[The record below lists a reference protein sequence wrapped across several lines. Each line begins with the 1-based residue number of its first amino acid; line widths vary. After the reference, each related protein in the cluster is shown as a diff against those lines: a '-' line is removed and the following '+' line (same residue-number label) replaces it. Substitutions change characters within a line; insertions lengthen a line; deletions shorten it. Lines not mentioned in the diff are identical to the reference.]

1 VKGLDYKVSDADVRP
16 GDPDLELTFALTW
29 DRKAL
34 HFHAIVLDTPPGF
47 SVPAGRRSVEVFI
60 NPKRDGLVWLSPDN
74 FQFAYSPDGTSM
86 EWFHN
91 RPAQAR
97 IRTTEHGYTVD
108 ADIDWSELGLT
119 PRPGLEFDLTASVTA
134 AGIYEWDPALE
145 LSWRYFQRPDDGF
158 GLGTVRLE

>member
-1 VKGLDYKVSDADVRP
+1 
-16 GDPDLELTFALTW
+16 
-29 DRKAL
+29 
-34 HFHAIVLDTPPGF
+34 
-47 SVPAGRRSVEVFI
+47 
-60 NPKRDGLVWLSPDN
+60 
-74 FQFAYSPDGTSM
+74 M

-108 ADIDWSELGLT
+108 ADIKWSELGIV

-134 AGIYEWDPALE
+134 AGINEWDPALE
-145 LSWRYFQRPDDGF
+145 LSWRYYQRADDGF